1 MMRAEMVL
9 RGHLSRDQYE
19 SLNAWA
25 SWYMNEKYP
34 DPLAQCAEKF
44 NSSAEST
51 KAPTSGRGVG
61 RVDDCGQNTLTPGQ
75 GFDSE
80 ATKAPTS
87 GRGVERADDCGQN
100 TLTPG
105 QGFDSAPAKDAS
117 PAGPSG
123 PTKLERLLAS
133 GRRLSPREQRR
144 LEGLAARRRENC
156 ESTPTR
162 SKP

>member
-75 GFDSE
+75 GFDS
-80 ATKAPTS
+80 
-87 GRGVERADDCGQN
+87 
-100 TLTPG
+100 
-105 QGFDSAPAKDAS
+105 APAKDAS